1 MNVMSRLPGFIGPIP
16 SATLDKTYFVSRI
29 IMTLFPIVVN
39 MYEIRYNQDMKTKKI
54 KGFHVLRG
62 GRDPLNP
69 DPLQFLSAYITNT
82 RLMGVEVLY
91 IHWFQS
97 QREEH
102 FHQFFYYDAEEYG
115 LETYH
120 SYRGND
126 SSQLAP
132 MESYLTGGL
141 GGEKIQINEKEA
153 IFLLQE
159 YVARHEILQ
168 KTPPKNQ
175 KQFQFLLET
184 PVKLSLG
191 EEQELLEKRCVP
203 LTTSSEALHY
213 FLMRVFAKD
222 PAPLP
227 YLTHGKDVEWNLF
240 PELPPCTL
248 TRNAIEKV
256 QDSFLCESLLDMEDQ
271 YYIALTELEYKEG
284 GVVSFQR
291 KNLFSVTPYEA
302 AMLLSRTEYVTC
314 YQILGAESIVLG
326 EMPKISNQAF
336 MTPYDKGKLFM
347 VYNPT
352 NNHVKNQLFK
362 LHDDVFGCYFVTDY
376 GQLLVSSY
384 VREHMT
390 RMEEDLA
397 YSSLGS
403 SLVPLGRF
411 EFKDPVLYEFI
422 QDDMED
428 FLDFIEFYQE

>member
-1 MNVMSRLPGFIGPIP
+1 MGPIP
-16 SATLDKTYFVSRI
+16 SATLDKAYSIPTN
-29 IMTLFPIVVN
+29 IMASFSFVVN
-39 MYEIRYNQDMKTKKI
+39 SQGIGYNRSMKTNTLNRFRI
-54 KGFHVLRG
+54 LRG

-69 DPLQFLSAYITNT
+69 EPYQFLSAYVTNT

-97 QREEH
+97 QKEEH

-120 SYRGND
+120 SYHGND
-126 SSQLAP
+126 NGQLAP

-141 GGEKIQINEKEA
+141 GGEKIQINEQEA
-153 IFLLQE
+153 VFLLQE
-159 YVARHEILQ
+159 YVERHGLLQ

-175 KQFQFLLET
+175 EQFQFLLET
-184 PVKLSLG
+184 PVKLSLW
-191 EEQELLEKRCVP
+191 EEKALLGKRCVP
-203 LTTSSEALHY
+203 ITTSNESLHY

-227 YLTHGKDVEWNLF
+227 YLTHGKDMEWNLF

-256 QDSFLCESLLDMEDQ
+256 QDSFLCESLLDVDDQ
-271 YYIALTELEYKEG
+271 YYIALTELDYKEG
-284 GVVSFQR
+284 GVESFQR

-314 YQILGAESIVLG
+314 YQILGSESAILG